1 MSRLPAGIL
10 SALMLF
16 LATGCDSTPR
26 DARRTTTMRSDEE
39 LAKRADRLFVES
51 TFDDQAS
58 RGVRRQRMIF
68 DHQFE
73 AWSTTLTPIGR
84 RDLATLA
91 RDLRRDG
98 GRLSIQRGSASAELY
113 AGRVMAVREAL
124 LDLGVDPDRLVIEDG
139 SPGGRGTTS
148 RDAILIRTEIRL
160 EGISIP
166 DGEIL
171 GSGGGS

>member
-1 MSRLPAGIL
+1 MMVGALFSR
-10 SALMLF
+10 F
-16 LATGCDSTPR
+16 
-26 DARRTTTMRSDEE
+26 
-39 LAKRADRLFVES
+39 
-51 TFDDQAS
+51 
-58 RGVRRQRMIF
+58 
-68 DHQFE
+68 
-73 AWSTTLTPIGR
+73 GR

-124 LDLGVDPDRLVIEDG
+124 LDLGVDPNRLVIEDG